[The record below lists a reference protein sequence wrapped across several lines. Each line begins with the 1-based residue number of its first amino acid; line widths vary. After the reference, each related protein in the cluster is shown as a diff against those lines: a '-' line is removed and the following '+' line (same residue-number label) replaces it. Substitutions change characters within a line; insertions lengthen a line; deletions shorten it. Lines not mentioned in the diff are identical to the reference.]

1 MPETTR
7 EHAPLIA
14 LERVISNERRVFHVT
29 SIASASRRVQD
40 THGQVNPQVTV
51 DCRTGTNIGPG
62 GPVCL
67 AALRA
72 SPWNTE
78 ANCGYP
84 ASRTCSRGRPKIA
97 FSTWTGTPFYQ
108 ERVGGGP

>member
-62 GPVCL
+62 GAGVP
-67 AALRA
+67 
-72 SPWNTE
+72 
-78 ANCGYP
+78 
-84 ASRTCSRGRPKIA
+84 CSVEGVTMEHRGQLWVSSIENMFAGPPEDR
-97 FSTWTGTPFYQ
+97 FLDLDRHPFYQ